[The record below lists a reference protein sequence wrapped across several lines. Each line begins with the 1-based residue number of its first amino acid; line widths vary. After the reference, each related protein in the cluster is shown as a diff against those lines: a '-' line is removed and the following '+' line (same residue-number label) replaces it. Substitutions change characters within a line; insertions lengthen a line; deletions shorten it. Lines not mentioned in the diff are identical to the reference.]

1 MENRYIHYGLVL
13 GLIAAIS
20 AGILGTVNNFTS
32 KVIEENNLSIV
43 NLARKQVLPIANE
56 FKAEETVEVDGMQFV
71 PGYNEAGE
79 IVGYVASV
87 TAPDG
92 YAGPIDFVLGMDK
105 EAVITGLNV
114 INSGETPGLGAR
126 INEPAW
132 QEHWI
137 GKNADYQF
145 NKATDAFAG
154 ATISP
159 SAVYNASMRA
169 LRACKAE
176 VIK

>member
-1 MENRYIHYGLVL
+1 MVMLDLLTLFRQAWI
-13 GLIAAIS
+13 
-20 AGILGTVNNFTS
+20 
-32 KVIEENNLSIV
+32 
-43 NLARKQVLPIANE
+43 
-56 FKAEETVEVDGMQFV
+56 
-71 PGYNEAGE
+71 
-79 IVGYVASV
+79 
-87 TAPDG
+87 
-92 YAGPIDFVLGMDK
+92 
-105 EAVITGLNV
+105 ITGLNV
-114 INSGETPGLGAR
+114 INSGNTRTQTR

-169 LRACKAE
+169 LKACKVE